1 MLAYFLKTKTAA
13 TAASL
18 VRSLASKGADAKEMF
33 VKLAKMYG
41 TYNDQGVSI
50 RKQLAALSM
59 RTLGGPTE
67 LQLELDDRAAAR
79 TRGHTLPEGQV
90 RQYFLDGM
98 DPRGGRSHP
107 DLTAAHDIYV
117 AHGTSVD
124 EMVEAVT
131 KAIEARAN
139 TPNPLTFGKA
149 PGDIGGIAAAA
160 RRAITANGQPVL
172 FCLIHKQCSHS
183 TDQCHIMAKLARDWN
198 DTDTGRGK
206 GRGRGRGRGSKGAAP
221 AAPSPGVRALVAS
234 VAASLQGD
242 GTALPDDRSALTD
255 DRSIG
260 DYSRAYAAVADC
272 LANAARAS
280 GPAELSA
287 DEAHALAACGTRRGA
302 SPLRLSGRG
311 GGAEEP
317 GYA

>member
-1 MLAYFLKTKTAA
+1 MLHAPVLEIVGRHAKADFGTRDGEWAKIDQSERPQAEPPLAYFLKTKTAA

-18 VRSLASKGADAKEMF
+18 VRSLASKGADARMF

-67 LQLELDDRAAAR
+67 LQLELDDLSQLYED
-79 TRGHTLPEGQV
+79 TCGHTLPEG
-90 RQYFLDGM
+90 
-98 DPRGGRSHP
+98 
-107 DLTAAHDIYV
+107 
-117 AHGTSVD
+117 
-124 EMVEAVT
+124 
-131 KAIEARAN
+131 
-139 TPNPLTFGKA
+139 
-149 PGDIGGIAAAA
+149 
-160 RRAITANGQPVL
+160 
-172 FCLIHKQCSHS
+172 
-183 TDQCHIMAKLARDWN
+183 
-198 DTDTGRGK
+198 
-206 GRGRGRGRGSKGAAP
+206 
-221 AAPSPGVRALVAS
+221 
-234 VAASLQGD
+234 QGD

-287 DEAHALAACGTRRGA
+287 DEAHALAACGTRRV
-302 SPLRLSGRG
+302 SGI
-311 GGAEEP
+311 
-317 GYA
+317 YAPKLGQNTKMST